1 VTQYGQQR
9 IQQAGVFYAE
19 DRSAI
24 RWPCYFHLVIWPL
37 LLISLIA
44 AEATFGNADWSFLMA
59 VATCGTLLA
68 TTFALK
74 NWPVGI
80 RIGGDGIRIGAV
92 RRQPKPGKQPWADYQ
107 RWQTL
112 FVPWN
117 AVRRAAVITDKSGL
131 RDARLLSKRNITKVG
146 VLTAPFTRAA
156 LLIEVDPDRVVV
168 PEFHEPHERRPMW
181 TLGHMTPFELSPV
194 WYVPTRHPAELRS
207 VLAQHAAFFGGSTS
221 PRLPSYLGLLL
232 ERGDVTSQLTPR

>member
-1 VTQYGQQR
+1 L
-9 IQQAGVFYAE
+9 
-19 DRSAI
+19 
-24 RWPCYFHLVIWPL
+24 LVA
-37 LLISLIA
+37 LIA
-44 AEATFGNADWSFLMA
+44 AQATFGNAGWSLLMA

-68 TTFALK
+68 ATFALK

-80 RIGGDGIRIGAV
+80 RAGGDGIRIGAV

-107 RWQTL
+107 RWQPL

-131 RDARLLSKRNITKVG
+131 RDARLLSNRKITKVG
-146 VLTAPFTRAA
+146 VLTAPFTRAV

-168 PEFHEPHERRPMW
+168 PEFHEPHERLPMW

-194 WYVPTRHPAELRS
+194 WYVPTRRPAELRS
-207 VLAQHAAFFGGSTS
+207 ALAQHAAFFSGSTG
-221 PRLPSYLGLLL
+221 PQLPSYLGLLL